1 MAAGEHCKLDDL
13 YWWLLGSEGGGGNI
27 APSEVN
33 IVQ

>member
-1 MAAGEHCKLDDL
+1 MAAGELIYTGGCLARK
-13 YWWLLGSEGGGGNI
+13 GGGGNI